1 MYVHLQYFY
10 DYTPSFKICLDPTL
24 EKEIKYIIIC
34 PNRSLCFV
42 SINTLAKKKKKR
54 VVLLKQLA
62 KLWRVGYFPLI
73 QLHNLAYHSFIDVS
87 KITGNSWVT
96 ASACQAV

>member
-34 PNRSLCFV
+34 PNRSPSFV
-42 SINTLAKKKKKR
+42 SINTLAKKKKKSS
-54 VVLLKQLA
+54 
-62 KLWRVGYFPLI
+62 
-73 QLHNLAYHSFIDVS
+73 SFETTS
-87 KITGNSWVT
+87 KIVEGRIFSPYSTSQF
-96 ASACQAV
+96 SLPQFYRC